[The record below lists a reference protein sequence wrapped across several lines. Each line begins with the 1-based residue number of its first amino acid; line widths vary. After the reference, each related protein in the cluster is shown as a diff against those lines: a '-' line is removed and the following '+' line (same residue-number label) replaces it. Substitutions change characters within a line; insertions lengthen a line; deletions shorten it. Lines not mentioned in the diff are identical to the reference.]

1 MNIALTGSSGLLGS
15 RLLKDLKNLNH
26 NYFCISSSASSPNNN
41 IYSYEEMLTAK
52 IPHSVDCMI
61 HLASQNSERS
71 ESDISADLEIT
82 NNVIKGMKTLNC
94 KKLIFFSTSKVYG
107 DNSFDYQLFEETS
120 PLNPACS
127 YGKAKAACEE
137 QIIKAAQNSN
147 FEYIILRMSPVLI
160 NDPRSSVGKL
170 HTFIAQGFPVPS
182 FAAGD
187 KNFRS
192 FLSYKLLFRV
202 LESMIAMEFHHSNE
216 IFNLTNNKAISTNEL
231 FEDIALSMQKNLKI
245 IRFPN
250 FLFQAM
256 LRVNRLQLILCRLFG
271 NSCMSNAKLT
281 RIIDL
286 TMDGK

>member
-26 NYFCISSSASSPNNN
+26 NYFCISSSVSSPNNN
-41 IYSYEEMLTAK
+41 IYSYEEMISAK

-61 HLASQNSERS
+61 HLASQNSTIS
-71 ESDISADLEIT
+71 ESDISAELEIT
-82 NNVIKGMKTLNC
+82 NSVIKGMKALNC

-107 DNSFDYQLFEETS
+107 DNSFNHQLFEETS
-120 PLNPACS
+120 PLNPTCS

-137 QIIKAAQNSN
+137 EIINAAQNSN

-202 LESMIAMEFHHSNE
+202 LEPMIAMEFHHSNE